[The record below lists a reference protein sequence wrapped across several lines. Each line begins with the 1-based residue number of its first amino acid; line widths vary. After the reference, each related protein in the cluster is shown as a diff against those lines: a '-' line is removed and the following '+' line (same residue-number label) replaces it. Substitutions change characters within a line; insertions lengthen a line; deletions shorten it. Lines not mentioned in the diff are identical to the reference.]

1 MKRETGLSC
10 LHGKARFFVF
20 VYSAGILS
28 FSAVSPWKRAV
39 RCGHGECGVISE
51 AERRAVGGMAGL
63 PPSGG
68 VLSGGG

>member
-20 VYSAGILS
+20 VYSAGICR
-28 FSAVSPWKRAV
+28 FRQFRRGNRAV
-39 RCGHGECGVISE
+39 RYGRGECGVISG

-63 PPSGG
+63 PPSGA